1 MNKVELNIQSG
12 RLKTEQADC
21 FIFVVFEM
29 QVSGNSAE
37 SNMKQAVYAKIV
49 AHKKI
54 KTTSFLTE
62 IIR

>member
-29 QVSGNSAE
+29 QAKGNSAE
-37 SNMKQAVYAKIV
+37 SNMEQAVYAKIV
-49 AHKKI
+49 AP
-54 KTTSFLTE
+54 
-62 IIR
+62 

>member
-12 RLKTEQADC
+12 RLKTEQVDC

-29 QVSGNSAE
+29 QVQGNSAE

-49 AHKKI
+49 AP
-54 KTTSFLTE
+54 
-62 IIR
+62 